1 MLLTPARSIG
11 SPVDV
16 YAMNFWGFLEYFY
29 GARGGLWLRYKGA
42 EMFDWKIARRASLH
56 FLVYATMTFGLT
68 GGLTGLAYAQLT
80 DILTAPKTLVDRAIE
95 ARSFDDIKRD
105 NEIVIKVNQAMA
117 DVGTIKASTEIYEQR
132 LLITGLF
139 DDKDTY
145 DKFQKAVRAIK
156 GVKKLYWQVT
166 YLSKVEQD
174 EKRKAGALMD
184 WADTLTMETKAEGRL
199 IGTAGVSDVNFR
211 IAGDAFGTL
220 YLLGR
225 ARSKDEADKAVART
239 KDGTGVKKVVS
250 YVDIRP

>member
-1 MLLTPARSIG
+1 MLDMKIG
-11 SPVDV
+11 
-16 YAMNFWGFLEYFY
+16 
-29 GARGGLWLRYKGA
+29 
-42 EMFDWKIARRASLH
+42 RRTSLH
-56 FLVYATMTFGLT
+56 ILVYAAVTFGLT
-68 GGLTGLAYAQLT
+68 DLAHAQLT

-117 DVGTIKASTEIYEQR
+117 EIGTIQASTEIYEQR
-132 LLITGLF
+132 LLVTGIF
-139 DDKDTY
+139 DDKAAY

-156 GVKKLYWQVT
+156 GVKKLYWQVV
-166 YLSKVEQD
+166 YLSKAEQD
-174 EKRKAGALMD
+174 EKRKAGTLMD
-184 WADTLTMETKAEGRL
+184 WADTLAMETKAKGRL

-225 ARSKDEADKAVART
+225 ARSKEEADKAVART
-239 KDGTGVKKVVS
+239 KDGNNVKKVVN